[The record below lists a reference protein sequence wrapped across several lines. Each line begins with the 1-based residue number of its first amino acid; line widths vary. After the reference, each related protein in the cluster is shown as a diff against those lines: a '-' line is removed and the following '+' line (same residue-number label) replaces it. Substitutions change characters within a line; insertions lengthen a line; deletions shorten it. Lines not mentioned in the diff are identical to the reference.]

1 MPLVNCPECGGTV
14 SSAAPTCPRC
24 GHPHPGRPVAPV
36 APPPARGVSPGVLI
50 LGILVVG
57 ALVMGVLGV
66 GVYRLMQRVNP
77 PAERHPEEL
86 VDFVDTT
93 GGANGEERPD
103 LVGPNETP
111 ARHRGDG
118 AGPPPGD
125 STFEL
130 SAVESPP
137 DLLNREEAAAE
148 ISRNYPPL
156 LRDAGVTGSVTLR
169 MRIGS
174 DGVVDPATI
183 EVIEST
189 HEAFAEAATR
199 VASRMRFRPARAQGK
214 RVPVWVTLP
223 VTFQL
228 AR

>member
-1 MPLVNCPECGGTV
+1 MPLVNCPECGGMV
-14 SSAAPTCPRC
+14 SSEAPTCPHC
-24 GHPHPGRPVAPV
+24 GYPRPGRPVAPV
-36 APPPARGVSPGVLI
+36 APPPARGVSPGWLI
-50 LGILVVG
+50 LGVMVVG
-57 ALVMGVLGV
+57 ALAVGLLGL

-77 PAERHPEEL
+77 SVERHPEEL
-86 VDFVDTT
+86 VDFVDTPAVT
-93 GGANGEERPD
+93 NGDERPYD
-103 LVGPNETP
+103 VDPNETP
-111 ARHRGDG
+111 AQHRGDV

-148 ISRNYPPL
+148 VSRSYPPL

-169 MRIGS
+169 MRIRS
-174 DGVVDPATI
+174 DGVVDPTTI
-183 EVIEST
+183 EVTEST
-189 HEAFAEAATR
+189 HEAFAEAAVR
-199 VASRMRFRPARAQGK
+199 VASRMRFRPAQARGK

>member
-14 SSAAPTCPRC
+14 SSEAPTCPHC
-24 GHPHPGRPVAPV
+24 GHPRPGRPVAPSS
-36 APPPARGVSPGVLI
+36 RGVSPAMLI
-50 LGILVVG
+50 LGIMVVG
-57 ALVMGVLGV
+57 VLVLGVLGL
-66 GVYRLMQRVNP
+66 GVYRLMQRVNGP
-77 PAERHPEEL
+77 MEKHPEEL

-93 GGANGEERPD
+93 AVTNGDERPD
-103 LVGPNETP
+103 DVDPNETP
-111 ARHRGDG
+111 AQHRRDA
-118 AGPPPGD
+118 AGPPPDD
-125 STFEL
+125 SVFEL

-156 LRDAGVTGSVTLR
+156 LRDAGVTGSVALR

-174 DGVVDPATI
+174 DGVVDPSTI
-183 EVIEST
+183 EVMEST
-189 HEAFAEAATR
+189 HEAFAQAAAR
-199 VASRMRFRPARAQGK
+199 VASRMRFRPARARGK

-223 VTFQL
+223 VTFRL